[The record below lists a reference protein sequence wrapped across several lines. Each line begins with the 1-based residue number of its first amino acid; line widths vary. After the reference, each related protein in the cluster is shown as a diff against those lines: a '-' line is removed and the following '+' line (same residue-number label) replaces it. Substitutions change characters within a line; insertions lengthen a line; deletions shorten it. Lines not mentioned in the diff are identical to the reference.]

1 VTGFVRRPAAAEYGE
16 DVAKAVGINHV
27 ALEVGDLD
35 EALAF
40 WQQIFGDLDLR
51 GRGGGMAF
59 IDLGD
64 QFVALAQG
72 RTQGPD
78 DGRHFGLVVDDKE
91 AVRERAREAGLPAG
105 APGGKLRIRDPWSNV
120 IEVVDYR
127 DVQFTKAPEIA
138 RHMGFDPG
146 KSASALDEL
155 REKGLA

>member
-1 VTGFVRRPAAAEYGE
+1 MAH
-16 DVAKAVGINHV
+16 AVGINHV

-40 WQQIFGDLDLR
+40 WQRIFGDLELR
-51 GRGGGMAF
+51 GRVGGMAF

-72 RTQGPD
+72 RRQAPD

-91 AVRERAREAGLPAG
+91 AVRERARKAGLPAG
-105 APGGKLRIRDPWSNV
+105 SPGGKLRVRDPWSNV

-127 DVQFTKAPEIA
+127 EVQFTKAPNIA
-138 RHMGFDPG
+138 AAMGFDAE
-146 KSASALDEL
+146 KSDRALAEL
-155 REKGLA
+155 REKGLVP